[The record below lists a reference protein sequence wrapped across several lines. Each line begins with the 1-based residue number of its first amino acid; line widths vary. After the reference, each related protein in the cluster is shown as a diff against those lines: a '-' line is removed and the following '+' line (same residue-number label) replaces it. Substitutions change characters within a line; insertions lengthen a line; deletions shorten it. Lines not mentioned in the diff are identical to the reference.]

1 MQYIQRWIYFEINN
15 VDNIVPEQRMIKRQN
30 FKQLVAEDWLH

>member
-1 MQYIQRWIYFEINN
+1 MQYIQHWIYFEINN